1 MIYKFRRL
9 FANKT
14 MFSSSVPKKRKNEI
28 KYLIKGL
35 INDVDSQRNNYHK
48 VCNDKEFILRSLL
61 NDNENNDDSIGAVEF
76 DAYIESLTRIKNR
89 LYRKEKR
96 FENDTEERYYDKQ
109 LKKILFHEAEES
121 NFLINQYNTIK
132 DVFPFFD
139 DSTVL
144 FDLFVREIKRKKIVN
159 DLIEKALE
167 KK

>member
-1 MIYKFRRL
+1 M
-9 FANKT
+9 

-35 INDVDSQRNNYHK
+35 INDVDSHRNNYHK
-48 VCNDKEFILRSLL
+48 VCNNKEFILRSLL
-61 NDNENNDDSIGAVEF
+61 NDNDIDVDAIGSVEF

-89 LYRKEKR
+89 MHRKEKR
-96 FENDTEERYYDKQ
+96 FENDIEERYYDKQ
-109 LKKILFHEAEES
+109 LKKILIHEAEES

-144 FDLFVREIKRKKIVN
+144 FNLLVREITRKKIVN
-159 DLIEKALE
+159 DLIQNALE
-167 KK
+167 KNRRP

>member
-1 MIYKFRRL
+1 
-9 FANKT
+9 
-14 MFSSSVPKKRKNEI
+14 MFSSSVSKKRKNEI

-48 VCNDKEFILRSLL
+48 VCNNKEFILRSLL
-61 NDNENNDDSIGAVEF
+61 SDNDINVDAIGSVEF
-76 DAYIESLTRIKNR
+76 DAYVESLTRIKNR
-89 LYRKEKR
+89 LHRKEKR

-139 DSTVL
+139 DSTIL
-144 FDLFVREIKRKKIVN
+144 FELLVRELTRKKIVN
-159 DLIEKALE
+159 DLIKKALE